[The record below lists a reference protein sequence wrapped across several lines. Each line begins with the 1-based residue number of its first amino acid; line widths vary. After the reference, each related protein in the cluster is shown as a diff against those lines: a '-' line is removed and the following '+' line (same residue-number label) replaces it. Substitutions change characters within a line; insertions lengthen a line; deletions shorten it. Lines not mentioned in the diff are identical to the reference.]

1 MEGNQPD
8 AVWGEVEEKELQM
21 NQGAHGARI
30 RNQMLRLIC
39 GRRVAKTDR
48 RCAKEI
54 APFLAGRAGPD
65 STLIEPKEVS

>member
-1 MEGNQPD
+1 
-8 AVWGEVEEKELQM
+8 M
-21 NQGAHGARI
+21 NQGAPGARI

-54 APFLAGRAGPD
+54 TPFLAGRAGPD
-65 STLIEPKEVS
+65 STLIDPKEVS